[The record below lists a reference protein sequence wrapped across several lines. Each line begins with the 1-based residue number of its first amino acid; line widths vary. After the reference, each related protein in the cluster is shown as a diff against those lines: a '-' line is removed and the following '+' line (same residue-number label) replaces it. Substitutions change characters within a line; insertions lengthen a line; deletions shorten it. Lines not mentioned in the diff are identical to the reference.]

1 MTKKTTIRRC
11 GATRRRRV
19 AWNSTRE
26 ERREERREKTRLSS
40 FLLRVTR
47 RKSTKS
53 LTAFAWF
60 RRPSR
65 RSMHRSLWR
74 ALFCRVV
81 ASLERGRALPPRG
94 ATVKQRASCRGSL
107 VRRTTP
113 ALGVPAV
120 RRTRL
125 TRQSVSRERHRVR
138 ASDLVSDC
146 CATGESAN
154 SFLIDAAR
162 PRRACFRDDERPQGH
177 QPRGGMG
184 FHAGTSPRD
193 PPILPRARF
202 PPRRVARAR
211 FPRERK

>member
-1 MTKKTTIRRC
+1 MNECVKNVKMTFSERKNAPRSL
-11 GATRRRRV
+11 RV
-19 AWNSTRE
+19 AITQRNESTFMTDCVRYASSS
-26 ERREERREKTRLSS
+26 LSS
-40 FLLRVTR
+40 IDRLAR
-47 RKSTKS
+47 
-53 LTAFAWF
+53 
-60 RRPSR
+60 
-65 RSMHRSLWR
+65 
-74 ALFCRVV
+74 LFCRVV

-162 PRRACFRDDERPQGH
+162 PRRACVHDDERPQGY

-184 FHAGTSPRD
+184 LHAGTPPRD
-193 PPILPRARF
+193 PSILPRARF

-211 FPRERK
+211 FPRERNPTRIRRSALASAI

>member
-1 MTKKTTIRRC
+1 MAGDETKACRVSKKRVDKMTDC
-11 GATRRRRV
+11 V
-19 AWNSTRE
+19 AAIYYVVP
-26 ERREERREKTRLSS
+26 L
-40 FLLRVTR
+40 VD
-47 RKSTKS
+47 
-53 LTAFAWF
+53 
-60 RRPSR
+60 
-65 RSMHRSLWR
+65 RSQWR
-74 ALFCRVV
+74 AFFAELSR
-81 ASLERGRALPPRG
+81 ASKLERGRALSPRG

-184 FHAGTSPRD
+184 LHAGTSPRD

-211 FPRERK
+211 FPRERNPTRIRRSALASAI